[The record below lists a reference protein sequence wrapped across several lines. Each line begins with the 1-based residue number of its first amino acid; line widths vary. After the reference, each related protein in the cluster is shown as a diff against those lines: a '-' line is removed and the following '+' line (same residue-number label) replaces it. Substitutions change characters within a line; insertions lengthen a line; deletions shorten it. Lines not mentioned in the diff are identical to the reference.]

1 MKKFK
6 KNRENGG
13 KKTLKHLLS
22 QELHR
27 LQKHCAAERRGGGTG
42 KCGCGG
48 GGGSRQSRWGR
59 PRGGTGR
66 TRRQGGEKG
75 FPSSPRRGSRGSPRG
90 CRRRAGTSQGG
101 AGGPRAS
108 CAPPPCFAGQG
119 RVPLPGALP
128 PFPLGAAPGGTAVP
142 VRSVPGCRGGCAGL
156 VSARLKGAG
165 RPGVTG
171 LQGGASNAAP
181 PPPRRPRGLP
191 AARLPRGAISP
202 LRSLQNR
209 GRPFPPHPGRRGA
222 GPVPPAPGAGV
233 PAEGSAGGGGA
244 VPPGA
249 LRAAPGV
256 GAAGGRQHWRGARPG
271 SAGPSAPPRPW
282 GLGSPCLSL
291 APGDDAT
298 LKYFFCPSA
307 GACVALQ
314 GAAARGPLQR
324 ARPNS
329 DNVQTLVPGAAGA
342 LHHRYFS

>member
-1 MKKFK
+1 RNLKKKSGKRRK
-6 KNRENGG
+6 KNPETPPVSG
-13 KKTLKHLLS
+13 
-22 QELHR
+22 
-27 LQKHCAAERRGGGTG
+27 AAQAAKALCCGAAGRRDGEVWVWV
-42 KCGCGG
+42 

-66 TRRQGGEKG
+66 TRRQGGEQG
-75 FPSSPRRGSRGSPRG
+75 FPSSGVGSPPRPQRGSRGSPRG

-108 CAPPPCFAGQG
+108 CTPPPCRHRGFAGQG

-128 PFPLGAAPGGTAVP
+128 PFPLGAAPGGSSRGTAVP
-142 VRSVPGCRGGCAGL
+142 VRSVPRCRGGCAGL

-171 LQGGASNAAP
+171 LQGGASNAGP

-209 GRPFPPHPGRRGA
+209 GQPFPAHPGRRGA

-271 SAGPSAPPRPW
+271 SAGPSALPAPLGARLAFPLRQAMMPR
-282 GLGSPCLSL
+282 
-291 APGDDAT
+291 
-298 LKYFFCPSA
+298 
-307 GACVALQ
+307 
-314 GAAARGPLQR
+314 
-324 ARPNS
+324 
-329 DNVQTLVPGAAGA
+329 
-342 LHHRYFS
+342 